1 MINELKVQVV
11 EKLEPNIGTASKA
24 QQVVN
29 VVWPLI
35 GMRTTRIVLLFG
47 VVAIGMFFNWSWLV
61 TVGAAPIILSILP
74 CAVMCTLGL
83 CVMSCKKKRVPRK
96 ITKSC

>member
-1 MINELKVQVV
+1 MINELRVQVV
-11 EKLEPNIGTASKA
+11 EKIEPNIGTASKA

-29 VVWPLI
+29 VVWPLV

-47 VVAIGMFFNWSWLV
+47 VVAIGMYFNWGWLV

-83 CVMSCKKKRVPRK
+83 CVMPCKKKACSK
-96 ITKSC
+96 KKTKSC